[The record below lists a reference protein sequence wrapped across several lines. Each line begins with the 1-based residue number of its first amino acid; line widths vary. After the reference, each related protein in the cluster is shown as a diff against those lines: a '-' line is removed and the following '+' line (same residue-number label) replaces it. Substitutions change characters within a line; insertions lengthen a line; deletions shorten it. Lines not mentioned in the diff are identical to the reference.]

1 MLGGYRIEGR
11 RAAEIAASVERA
23 VGAGELEPGQP
34 LPPMRELAGQLG
46 VNPNTVAAAYR
57 SLRERGVIETAGR
70 RGSRVRSKPATTGRE
85 SIRVEVPEGVRDVA
99 NGNPDP
105 ALLPP
110 LGPAFAAAAE
120 QGDREPVLYGD
131 ATVDPELAR
140 LARGALDADGVPAGP
155 LAVASGSL
163 DVIERVLA
171 AHLKPGDTVAVED
184 PGWGSLLDLV
194 PALGLRVAPVG
205 VDDEGPLAEDVR
217 RALESGARA
226 LIVTDRAQNPTG
238 ASVTAPRARALR
250 AVLAGHPDT
259 LLIEDDH
266 GHGIVDLPLHPLA
279 GVTRH
284 WAFVRSVAK
293 AYGPDL
299 RLALLTGDEI
309 TVDRVHGRHRLGPG
323 WVSRITQRAVVNL
336 WADGVL
342 DTAKPAAAYRERRD
356 QLIEAL
362 AARGV
367 EAHGR
372 SGLNVWIPVQ
382 DETGAVARLLHAGW
396 AVAPGARFRMS
407 APQGIRVT
415 VATLKADEV
424 APLADAVAK
433 AVGPAPGHAHQHLRV
448 ER

>member
-1 MLGGYRIEGR
+1 M
-11 RAAEIAASVERA
+11 
-23 VGAGELEPGQP
+23 GAGGLAPGQL
-34 LPPMRELAGQLG
+34 LPPMRELAVELG

-57 SLRERGVIETAGR
+57 TLRERGVIETAGR
-70 RGSRVRSKPATTGRE
+70 RGSRVRSKPATTGRDY
-85 SIRVEVPEGVRDVA
+85 IRVEVPEGVRDVA

-110 LGPAFAAAAE
+110 LAPAFAAAAE
-120 QGDREPVLYGD
+120 QGDREPVLYGE

-140 LARGALDADGVPAGP
+140 LAREALDADGVPAGP

-205 VDDEGPLAEDVR
+205 VDDEGPRADDVR
-217 RALESGARA
+217 TALESGARA
-226 LIVTDRAQNPTG
+226 LIITDRAQNPTG
-238 ASVTAPRARALR
+238 ASVTATRARALR
-250 AVLAGHPDT
+250 AVLEDHLDA

-299 RLALLTGDEI
+299 RLAVLTGDAV

-323 WVSRITQRAVVNL
+323 WVSRITQRAVVQL
-336 WADGVL
+336 WAEGVL
-342 DTAKPAAAYRERRD
+342 DTAEVAAAYRERRD
-356 QLIEAL
+356 RLIGAL
-362 AARGV
+362 AERGV

-372 SGLNVWIPVQ
+372 SGLNVWIPVP
-382 DETGAVARLLHAGW
+382 DETGAVSRLLHAGW

-415 VATLKADEV
+415 VATLATTEV
-424 APLADAVAK
+424 PHLADAIAR
-433 AVGPAPGHAHQHLRV
+433 ALGPSPTRSHV
-448 ER
+448 